1 MAPKRKRMAQYN
13 LFAPTPHLNNEE
25 HTTTLL
31 SRPSTKIFHIVSPPH
46 FQSDLFC
53 QNEDEWVSLLQGEAT
68 LAVEGEL
75 HALKAGDTLLIPANT
90 PHQVTDTSEK
100 PLAIWLAVHLYM

>member
-1 MAPKRKRMAQYN
+1 MAHYN
-13 LFAPTPHLNNEE
+13 LFAPKPPLNNEE
-25 HTTTLL
+25 HATTLL
-31 SRPSTKIFHIVSPPH
+31 SHSNAKIFHIVSPPH

-68 LAVEGEL
+68 LAIKGEL

-90 PHQVTDTSEK
+90 PHQVIDTSEK
-100 PLAIWLAVHLYM
+100 PLAMWLAVHLYM